1 MINES
6 VIYVSRKY
14 SHITQPTKL
23 LINNIISNQKIMPKT
38 AAKRK
43 EVNGESNEEVASRR
57 GRFPRGT
64 AAAES
69 PVVPLVVMPESALHA
84 RVSTPSLIETSPA
97 HVSTPSSIKTSPPK
111 SRRGLFCS
119 TAAAELPVVA
129 LIVTPEAASHAR
141 VSTPSSIET
150 SPPSNLSTA
159 FYAESSAF
167 IKKST
172 SSVIKKKAEYIDF
185 CDSAQVKKECLKYIK
200 TAAELPVDQQTQI
213 SFLVRKFNASAI
225 TTAFSMLISKV
236 AGAAPIAFF
245 PLPSKKEELV
255 QSFLCLIYDTKSMMI
270 NTEEECYRY
279 VKKYSDSEY
288 FIFC

>member
-1 MINES
+1 M
-6 VIYVSRKY
+6 SRKY

-64 AAAES
+64 AAAEL
-69 PVVPLVVMPESALHA
+69 PVVPLVVMPESASHA
-84 RVSTPSLIETSPA
+84 RVSTPSSIETSPA
-97 HVSTPSSIKTSPPK
+97 RVSTPSSIKTLPPK
-111 SRRGLFCS
+111 SRRGRFPRG

-129 LIVTPEAASHAR
+129 LVVTPEAASHAR

-150 SPPSNLSTA
+150 LPPSNLSTA
-159 FYAESSAF
+159 FYAESTAF

-225 TTAFSMLISKV
+225 TTAFSMLIGKV

>member
-1 MINES
+1 M
-6 VIYVSRKY
+6 SRKY

-57 GRFPRGT
+57 GCFPRGT
-64 AAAES
+64 AAAEL
-69 PVVPLVVMPESALHA
+69 PVVPLVVMPESASHA
-84 RVSTPSLIETSPA
+84 RVSTPSSIETLPA
-97 HVSTPSSIKTSPPK
+97 RVSTPSSIKTSPPK
-111 SRRGLFCS
+111 SRRGRFCG

-150 SPPSNLSTA
+150 LPPSNLSTA
-159 FYAESSAF
+159 FYAESTAF

-225 TTAFSMLISKV
+225 TTAFSMLIGKV